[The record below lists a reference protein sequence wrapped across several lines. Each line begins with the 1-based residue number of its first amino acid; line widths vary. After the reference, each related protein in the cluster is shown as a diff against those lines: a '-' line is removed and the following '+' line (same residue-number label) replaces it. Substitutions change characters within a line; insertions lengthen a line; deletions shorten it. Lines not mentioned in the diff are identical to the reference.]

1 MSDKSIVPL
10 GTGVSIKAG
19 LNPALGVLLNAN
31 QATYSIASGSEWHL
45 LFVAAVKTEVGGGW
59 AFSLQSMSVEDA
71 ADLVDLYPPHMVDS
85 LGYPIAVTPGR
96 DDYATPAMPYKE
108 APIDPSPIQEDKT
121 AGPLK
126 DYLPESPESNV
137 PIDIQL
143 IWLNRQSLHT
153 TEELGTHLYPIAYH
167 RIVGDTNPV
176 AQVVQVARS
185 DWHFWPLP
193 KMGIWSK
200 QPQITSLAKTST
212 TIPPPPPE

>member
-10 GTGVSIKAG
+10 GMGVSISTG

-31 QATYSIASGSEWHL
+31 QATYSIASGSAWHL
-45 LFVAAVKTEVGGGW
+45 LFIKAVKTEVGGDWVFG
-59 AFSLQSMSVEDA
+59 LQSMEVEDA
-71 ADLVDLYPPHMVDS
+71 ADLIDAFPPHMVDS

-96 DDYATPAMPYKE
+96 DDYSTPAMPYKE
-108 APIDPSPIQEDKT
+108 PPLDPSPIQQDLV
-121 AGPLK
+121 AGPVK
-126 DYLPESPESNV
+126 DYIGISPTSGV
-137 PIDIQL
+137 PVNLQL
-143 IWLNRQSLHT
+143 TWLNRQSLHT
-153 TEELGTHLYPIAYH
+153 TEEIGTHLFPIAYH

-200 QPQITSLAKTST
+200 QPQITTFAKAGTS
-212 TIPPPPPE
+212 PPPPP